1 MRALLI
7 VVYYSLISQS
17 DYILSRLV
25 LKKNDY
31 FIIHLEIK
39 IFYVGFV
46 ILKRVIIQVFN
57 KFPQI
62 DWSRTVLDISELF

>member
-7 VVYYSLISQS
+7 VVYYSLTSQS

-31 FIIHLEIK
+31 FIHLEIK

-46 ILKRVIIQVFN
+46 ILKLVIIQVFN